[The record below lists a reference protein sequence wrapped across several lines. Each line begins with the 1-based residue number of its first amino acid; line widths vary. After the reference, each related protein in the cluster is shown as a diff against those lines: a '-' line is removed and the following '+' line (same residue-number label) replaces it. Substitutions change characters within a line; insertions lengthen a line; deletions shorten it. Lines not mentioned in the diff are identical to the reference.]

1 MAARMLAFRLLAP
14 ASGTGAVR
22 TERNERTRASARG
35 TAAWVTRAGGERDAM
50 KTETDPAAVTVTS
63 GGPDSLPT
71 QGDAAVAGS
80 CLNVFIRSW
89 EGVKRTTALGC
100 FRSPL
105 VARRSFAG
113 IDPIDYIN
121 QQLQDILRPRD
132 NEDYLAEFLAIQN
145 KHPKSIGFFGTRHL
159 SITHQ
164 QLIEVLSYAMVL
176 TGNHIYTS
184 GATGTN
190 AAVIR
195 GALRAV
201 GV

>member
-1 MAARMLAFRLLAP
+1 MFSSVHGKGSRGPRPSAAFAH
-14 ASGTGAVR
+14 
-22 TERNERTRASARG
+22 
-35 TAAWVTRAGGERDAM
+35 
-50 KTETDPAAVTVTS
+50 
-63 GGPDSLPT
+63 
-71 QGDAAVAGS
+71 
-80 CLNVFIRSW
+80 RS
-89 EGVKRTTALGC
+89 
-100 FRSPL
+100 SL

>member
-1 MAARMLAFRLLAP
+1 MFSSVHGKGSRGPRPSAAFAH
-14 ASGTGAVR
+14 
-22 TERNERTRASARG
+22 
-35 TAAWVTRAGGERDAM
+35 
-50 KTETDPAAVTVTS
+50 
-63 GGPDSLPT
+63 
-71 QGDAAVAGS
+71 
-80 CLNVFIRSW
+80 RS
-89 EGVKRTTALGC
+89 
-100 FRSPL
+100 SL
-105 VARRSFAG
+105 VARCSFAG

>member
-1 MAARMLAFRLLAP
+1 
-14 ASGTGAVR
+14 
-22 TERNERTRASARG
+22 
-35 TAAWVTRAGGERDAM
+35 M

-71 QGDAAVAGS
+71 QGDAAVVGS
-80 CLNVFIRSW
+80 YLTVFIRSW
-89 EGVKRTTALGC
+89 VCEGGEGREGREGVRRTSTALAC